1 MKYFMVIAK
10 CGHVGKNN
18 YYKGTLFFKAENA
31 KDAAKRAR
39 ECPRVKHDQKEAILS
54 VKEIDNDFFEAGRKQ
69 HNANHYFT
77 CVTVQEQRMY
87 LSEIEDNIFQEEW
100 VYNEPRK
107 NAKKHSLRKTYNM
120 DPDYE
125 SYVKNKR
132 NIDYYA
138 A

>member
-18 YYKGTLFFKAENA
+18 YYKGTLFFKAETA
-31 KDAAKRAR
+31 KDAARRAR
-39 ECPRVKHDQKEAILS
+39 ECPRVKHDQKDAILS
-54 VKEIDNDFFEAGRKQ
+54 VKEIDEVFFEEGRKQ
-69 HNANHYFT
+69 NHSIHYYT

-87 LSEIEDNIFQEEW
+87 LSEIEDNIFQENW
-100 VYNEPRK
+100 VYKEPK
-107 NAKKHSLRKTYNM
+107 KQTKKHSLRKTYNM
-120 DPDYE
+120 DPEYE
-125 SYVKNKR
+125 SYKKNKR